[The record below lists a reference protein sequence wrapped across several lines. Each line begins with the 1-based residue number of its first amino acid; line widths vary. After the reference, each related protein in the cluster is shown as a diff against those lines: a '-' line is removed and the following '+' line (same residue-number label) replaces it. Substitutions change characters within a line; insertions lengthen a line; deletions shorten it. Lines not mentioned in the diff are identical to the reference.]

1 MDPQTS
7 LDLAM
12 EASQKA
18 LQINPKLTDSYILL
32 SEIYYAKGQY
42 QQMQKVNSQVAF
54 HQAITSCQKAIL
66 LKPDDAL
73 TYLHLGKIYLTMEQ
87 YSVKQ
92 ALSAGSLLEKG
103 REALAQAIQLDPKL
117 QSECEML
124 LKELPPKSKQLKK
137 VDKQLGVRL

>member
-73 TYLHLGKIYLTMEQ
+73 TYLHLGKFI
-87 YSVKQ
+87 
-92 ALSAGSLLEKG
+92 LLWNN
-103 REALAQAIQLDPKL
+103 I
-117 QSECEML
+117 
-124 LKELPPKSKQLKK
+124 
-137 VDKQLGVRL
+137 V